1 MERDDRGEPRPEP
14 EGRDERPDLTEGDP
28 VEHLWNAAHEM
39 LRAFRT
45 LIDAAD
51 EFVESQR
58 EGRPAARAGSESRE
72 GRVHHINIDDDTDD
86 RIDDRIAG
94 RSAEAPGTGSGVA

>member
-1 MERDDRGEPRPEP
+1 MAPAPEADDRAEGTAPEAT
-14 EGRDERPDLTEGDP
+14 GTDGDP

-58 EGRPAARAGSESRE
+58 GRTVRADSEPRP
-72 GRVHHINIDDDTDD
+72 GRVQHITIDDDSDD
-86 RIDDRIAG
+86 RSSGA
-94 RSAEAPGTGSGVA
+94 GVA

>member
-1 MERDDRGEPRPEP
+1 MEASESGSGEGAHP
-14 EGRDERPDLTEGDP
+14 GDEVPPDLTEGDP

-58 EGRPAARAGSESRE
+58 GGRPASRGGSEPRE
-72 GRVHHINIDDDTDD
+72 GRVHHINIDRDIGRD
-86 RIDDRIAG
+86 IDDG
-94 RSAEAPGTGSGVA
+94 PESDPSSGDGSGSGAA

>member
-1 MERDDRGEPRPEP
+1 MEPSEPGSS
-14 EGRDERPDLTEGDP
+14 EGAPGSVAPDSDADVPPDLTEGDP

-58 EGRPAARAGSESRE
+58 GGRPAPRRGSEPRE
-72 GRVHHINIDDDTDD
+72 GRVHHINIDPD
-86 RIDDRIAG
+86 IDSG
-94 RSAEAPGTGSGVA
+94 RGA

>member
-1 MERDDRGEPRPEP
+1 MP
-14 EGRDERPDLTEGDP
+14 PDQEAPDGAVGDGDP

-58 EGRPAARAGSESRE
+58 GHSVRADSEREPRE
-72 GRVHHINIDDDTDD
+72 GRVQHITINGDIDEPRD
-86 RIDDRIAG
+86 A
-94 RSAEAPGTGSGVA
+94 GSGAGVA

>member
-1 MERDDRGEPRPEP
+1 MEPSESDSADWPGAERDPG
-14 EGRDERPDLTEGDP
+14 PDLTEGDP

-58 EGRPAARAGSESRE
+58 GGRPASRSGSEPRE
-72 GRVHHINIDDDTDD
+72 GRVHHINIERDIDRDDS
-86 RIDDRIAG
+86 G
-94 RSAEAPGTGSGVA
+94 RSGA

>member
-1 MERDDRGEPRPEP
+1 MSASHDTPGDTPGEGAGSRS
-14 EGRDERPDLTEGDP
+14 DLTDGDP
-28 VEHLWNAAHEM
+28 VEHLWSAAHEM

-58 EGRPAARAGSESRE
+58 GRADAPNASEPRA
-72 GRVHHINIDDDTDD
+72 GRVHHIDIDEPGE
-86 RIDDRIAG
+86 RPA
-94 RSAEAPGTGSGVA
+94 AGTGSA